1 MQVSNFDLSFT
12 FKGNKLTANCHKMKV
27 YKHPH
32 IRVAV
37 NSEKGKTDI
46 YIFHEIN
53 EPKQKYFWFQ
63 LSGIKE
69 EIATI
74 IAKNWRGN
82 GKFKLNF

>member
-1 MQVSNFDLSFT
+1 MQVSKFDLSFT
-12 FKGNKLTANCHKMKV
+12 FKGNKLTATCHKMTV

-37 NSEKGKTDI
+37 NREKGKTDI

-53 EPKQKYFWFQ
+53 EPNQKYFWVQ

-69 EIATI
+69 EIAAIISIKLEGI
-74 IAKNWRGN
+74 IACSN
-82 GKFKLNF
+82 

>member
-1 MQVSNFDLSFT
+1 MQVSKFDLSFT
-12 FKGNKLTANCHKMKV
+12 FKGNKLTATCNKMTV

-37 NSEKGKTDI
+37 SGEKAKTDI

-53 EPKQKYFWFQ
+53 ESKQKYFWFQ
-63 LSGIKE
+63 LNGIKE

-74 IAKNWRGN
+74 IAK
-82 GKFKLNF
+82 KLQG

>member
-1 MQVSNFDLSFT
+1 MQVSKFHLSFT
-12 FKGNKLTANCHKMKV
+12 FKGNKLTASCYKMTV

-37 NSEKGKTDI
+37 NREKGKTDI

-53 EPKQKYFWFQ
+53 EPNQKYFWVQ

-69 EIATI
+69 EIAAIISIKLEGI
-74 IAKNWRGN
+74 IACSN
-82 GKFKLNF
+82 

>member
-1 MQVSNFDLSFT
+1 MQVSKFDLCFT
-12 FKGNKLTANCHKMKV
+12 FNGTKLTATCHKMKV

-32 IRVAV
+32 VRVAV
-37 NSEKGKTDI
+37 NREKGKADI

-53 EPKQKYFWFQ
+53 EPKQRYFWFQ

-74 IAKNWRGN
+74 IAKNWKG
-82 GKFKLNF
+82 